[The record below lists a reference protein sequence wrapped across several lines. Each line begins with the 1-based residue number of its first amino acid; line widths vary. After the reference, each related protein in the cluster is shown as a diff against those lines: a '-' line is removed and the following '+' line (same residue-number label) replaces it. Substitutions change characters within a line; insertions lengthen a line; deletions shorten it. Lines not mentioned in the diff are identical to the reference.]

1 MVRGLPQEALTQL
14 TQRRY
19 ACRNGTT
26 AQLFPLRMEAK
37 DKFRVRF
44 KKSPDEAD
52 ACALAA
58 LAVKERLGIIPF
70 SFVMP
75 KDASVNDAAFLGQ
88 PLIPDNLI
96 SLPTSGEFEDVFDYG
111 AYEPI

>member
-1 MVRGLPQEALTQL
+1 
-14 TQRRY
+14 
-19 ACRNGTT
+19 
-26 AQLFPLRMEAK
+26 MEAK

-58 LAVKERLGIIPF
+58 LAVKERLGILPF

-75 KDASVNDAAFLGQ
+75 KEASVDDVAFLGQ
-88 PLIPDNLI
+88 LAAPDNLI
-96 SLPTSGEFEDVFDYG
+96 DLPIAGEYEDYFDYG